1 MQFHEKLVQLR
12 KRRGLT
18 QAQAAELVDTSRQA
32 ISKWESGTGVPALE
46 NIKAL
51 ARVYG
56 VSFDTLLDDSRDLE
70 DETAPSPQTPAEG
83 PAARQPRPSNKRR
96 PAMAGAATAIYLM
109 SLPRSLTFLR
119 STPGTAAAP
128 PAEAAGSDSPERT
141 TRIPRGSLFRVT
153 YLREDTS

>member
-1 MQFHEKLVQLR
+1 MQFPEKLVRLR

-32 ISKWESGTGVPALE
+32 ISKWESGTGVPTLE

-51 ARVYG
+51 VRVYG

-70 DETAPSPQTPAEG
+70 DEAAPSPQTPAEG

-96 PAMAGAATAIYLM
+96 LAMAGAAAVLLILLAGTVLWIHTAGQEKDSVILEEM
-109 SLPRSLTFLR
+109 DCDLIDPDMLDEDHIALR
-119 STPGTAAAP
+119 PVD
-128 PAEAAGSDSPERT
+128 EVE
-141 TRIPRGSLFRVT
+141 
-153 YLREDTS
+153 

>member
-1 MQFHEKLVQLR
+1 MQFPEKLVRLR

-32 ISKWESGTGVPALE
+32 ISKWESGTGVPTLE

-70 DETAPSPQTPAEG
+70 DEAAPPPQTPAEG

-96 PAMAGAATAIYLM
+96 LAMAGAAAVLLILLAGTVLWIHTAGQEKDSVILEEM
-109 SLPRSLTFLR
+109 DCDLIDPDMLDEDHIALR
-119 STPGTAAAP
+119 PVD
-128 PAEAAGSDSPERT
+128 EVE
-141 TRIPRGSLFRVT
+141 
-153 YLREDTS
+153 

>member
-1 MQFHEKLVQLR
+1 MQFPEKLVRLR

-70 DETAPSPQTPAEG
+70 DEAAPSPQPPAEG

-96 PAMAGAATAIYLM
+96 LAMAGAAAVLLILLAGTVLWIHTAGQEKDSVILEEM
-109 SLPRSLTFLR
+109 DCDLIDPDMLDEDHIALR
-119 STPGTAAAP
+119 PVD
-128 PAEAAGSDSPERT
+128 EVE
-141 TRIPRGSLFRVT
+141 
-153 YLREDTS
+153 

>member
-70 DETAPSPQTPAEG
+70 DETAPSPQPPAEG

-96 PAMAGAATAIYLM
+96 LAMAGAAAVLLILLAGTVFWIHTAGQEKDSVILEEM
-109 SLPRSLTFLR
+109 DCDLIDPDMLDEDHIALR
-119 STPGTAAAP
+119 PVD
-128 PAEAAGSDSPERT
+128 EVE
-141 TRIPRGSLFRVT
+141 
-153 YLREDTS
+153 

>member
-12 KRRGLT
+12 RRRGLT

-70 DETAPSPQTPAEG
+70 DEAAPSPQTPAEG

-96 PAMAGAATAIYLM
+96 LAMAGAAAVLLILLAGTVLWIHTAGQEKDSVILEEM
-109 SLPRSLTFLR
+109 DCDLIDPDMLDEDHIALR
-119 STPGTAAAP
+119 PVD
-128 PAEAAGSDSPERT
+128 EVE
-141 TRIPRGSLFRVT
+141 
-153 YLREDTS
+153 

>member
-1 MQFHEKLVQLR
+1 MQFHEKLVRLR

-32 ISKWESGTGVPALE
+32 ISKWESGTGVPTLE

-51 ARVYG
+51 VRVYG

-70 DETAPSPQTPAEG
+70 DEAAPPPQTPAEG

-96 PAMAGAATAIYLM
+96 LAMAGAAAVLLILLAGTVFWIHTAGQEKDSVILEEM
-109 SLPRSLTFLR
+109 DCDLIDPDMLDEDHIALR
-119 STPGTAAAP
+119 PVD
-128 PAEAAGSDSPERT
+128 EVE
-141 TRIPRGSLFRVT
+141 
-153 YLREDTS
+153 

>member
-32 ISKWESGTGVPALE
+32 ISKWESGTGVPTLE
-46 NIKAL
+46 NIRAL

-70 DETAPSPQTPAEG
+70 DEAAPPPQTPAEG

-96 PAMAGAATAIYLM
+96 LAMAGAAAVLLILLAGTVFWIHTAGQGKDSVILEEM
-109 SLPRSLTFLR
+109 DCDLIDPDMLDEDHIALR
-119 STPGTAAAP
+119 PVD
-128 PAEAAGSDSPERT
+128 EVE
-141 TRIPRGSLFRVT
+141 
-153 YLREDTS
+153 

>member
-1 MQFHEKLVQLR
+1 MQFPEKLVRLR

-70 DETAPSPQTPAEG
+70 DEAAPSPQTPAEG

-96 PAMAGAATAIYLM
+96 LAMAGAAAVLLILLAGTVFWIHTAGHGKDSMPL
-109 SLPRSLTFLR
+109 
-119 STPGTAAAP
+119 
-128 PAEAAGSDSPERT
+128 EAFDSDPVDSYNLVEGG
-141 TRIPRGSLFRVT
+141 IVFRPVD
-153 YLREDTS
+153 EVE

>member
-1 MQFHEKLVQLR
+1 MQFPEKLVRLR

-32 ISKWESGTGVPALE
+32 ISKWESGTGVPTLE

-70 DETAPSPQTPAEG
+70 DEAAPPPQPPAEG
-83 PAARQPRPSNKRR
+83 PAARQPHPSNKRR
-96 PAMAGAATAIYLM
+96 LATAGAAAVLLILLAGTVFWIHTAGQEKD
-109 SLPRSLTFLR
+109 
-119 STPGTAAAP
+119 STPLEELECYP
-128 PAEAAGSDSPERT
+128 VDPDIIDEDP
-141 TRIPRGSLFRVT
+141 IVFRPVN
-153 YLREDTS
+153 EVE

>member
-1 MQFHEKLVQLR
+1 MQFPEKLVRLR

-32 ISKWESGTGVPALE
+32 ISKWESGTGVPTLE

-96 PAMAGAATAIYLM
+96 LATAGAAAVLLILLAGTVLWIHTAGQEKDSVILEEM
-109 SLPRSLTFLR
+109 DCDLIDPDMLDEDHIALR
-119 STPGTAAAP
+119 PVN
-128 PAEAAGSDSPERT
+128 EVE
-141 TRIPRGSLFRVT
+141 
-153 YLREDTS
+153 

>member
-1 MQFHEKLVQLR
+1 MQFPEKLVRLR

-32 ISKWESGTGVPALE
+32 ISKWESGTGVPTLE

-70 DETAPSPQTPAEG
+70 DEAAPPPQTPAEG

-96 PAMAGAATAIYLM
+96 LAMAGAAAVLLIL
-109 SLPRSLTFLR
+109 LA
-119 STPGTAAAP
+119 GTVFWIQ
-128 PAEAAGSDSPERT
+128 AAGQEKDSTIMEELDCDLIDPDMLDEDH
-141 TRIPRGSLFRVT
+141 IA
-153 YLREDTS
+153 LRPVDEVE

>member
-32 ISKWESGTGVPALE
+32 ISKWESGTGVPTLE

-70 DETAPSPQTPAEG
+70 DEAAPSPQPPAEG

-96 PAMAGAATAIYLM
+96 LAMAGAAAVLLILLAGTVLWIHTAGQEKDSVILEEM
-109 SLPRSLTFLR
+109 DCDLIDPDMLDEDHIALR
-119 STPGTAAAP
+119 PVD
-128 PAEAAGSDSPERT
+128 EVE
-141 TRIPRGSLFRVT
+141 
-153 YLREDTS
+153 

>member
-1 MQFHEKLVQLR
+1 MQFPEKLVRLR

-32 ISKWESGTGVPALE
+32 ISKWESGTGVPTLE

-70 DETAPSPQTPAEG
+70 DEAAPPPQTPAEG
-83 PAARQPRPSNKRR
+83 PAARQPHPSNKRR
-96 PAMAGAATAIYLM
+96 LATAGAAAVLLIL
-109 SLPRSLTFLR
+109 LA
-119 STPGTAAAP
+119 GTVFWIQ
-128 PAEAAGSDSPERT
+128 AAGQEKDSTIMEELDCDLIDPDMLDEDH
-141 TRIPRGSLFRVT
+141 IA
-153 YLREDTS
+153 LRPVNEVE

>member
-32 ISKWESGTGVPALE
+32 ISKWESGTGVPTLE

-70 DETAPSPQTPAEG
+70 DEAAPPPQTPAEG

-96 PAMAGAATAIYLM
+96 LAMAGAAAVLLILLAGTVLWIHTAGQEKDSVILEEM
-109 SLPRSLTFLR
+109 DCDLIDPDMLDEDHIALR
-119 STPGTAAAP
+119 PVD
-128 PAEAAGSDSPERT
+128 EVE
-141 TRIPRGSLFRVT
+141 
-153 YLREDTS
+153 

>member
-1 MQFHEKLVQLR
+1 MQFPEKLVRLR

-32 ISKWESGTGVPALE
+32 ISKWESGTGVPTLE

-70 DETAPSPQTPAEG
+70 DEAAPSPQTPAEG
-83 PAARQPRPSNKRR
+83 PAARQPRPSNKPRL
-96 PAMAGAATAIYLM
+96 AMAGAAAVLLILLAGTVLWIHTAGQEKDSVILEEM
-109 SLPRSLTFLR
+109 DCDLIDPDMLDEDHIALR
-119 STPGTAAAP
+119 PVD
-128 PAEAAGSDSPERT
+128 EVE
-141 TRIPRGSLFRVT
+141 
-153 YLREDTS
+153 

>member
-1 MQFHEKLVQLR
+1 MQFPEKLVRLR

-70 DETAPSPQTPAEG
+70 DEAAPPPQPPAEG

-96 PAMAGAATAIYLM
+96 LAMAGAAAVLLILLAGAVLWIHTAGQEKD
-109 SLPRSLTFLR
+109 
-119 STPGTAAAP
+119 STPLEELECYP
-128 PAEAAGSDSPERT
+128 VDPDIIDEDP
-141 TRIPRGSLFRVT
+141 IVFRPVN
-153 YLREDTS
+153 EVE

>member
-32 ISKWESGTGVPALE
+32 ISKWESGTGVPTLE

-51 ARVYG
+51 VRVYG

-70 DETAPSPQTPAEG
+70 DETAPSPQPPAEG
-83 PAARQPRPSNKRR
+83 PAARQPRPLNKRR
-96 PAMAGAATAIYLM
+96 LAMAGAAAVLLILLAGTVLWIHTAGQEKDSVILEEM
-109 SLPRSLTFLR
+109 DCDLIDPDMLDEDHIALR
-119 STPGTAAAP
+119 PVD
-128 PAEAAGSDSPERT
+128 EVE
-141 TRIPRGSLFRVT
+141 
-153 YLREDTS
+153 

>member
-1 MQFHEKLVQLR
+1 MQFPEKLVQLR

-32 ISKWESGTGVPALE
+32 ISKWESGTGVPTLE

-70 DETAPSPQTPAEG
+70 DEAAPPPQTPAEG

-96 PAMAGAATAIYLM
+96 LAMAGAAAVLLILLAGTVLWIHTAGQEKDSVILEEM
-109 SLPRSLTFLR
+109 DCDLIDPDMLDEDHIALR
-119 STPGTAAAP
+119 PVD
-128 PAEAAGSDSPERT
+128 EVE
-141 TRIPRGSLFRVT
+141 
-153 YLREDTS
+153 

>member
-32 ISKWESGTGVPALE
+32 ISKWESGTGVPTLE

-70 DETAPSPQTPAEG
+70 DEAAPSPQTPAEG
-83 PAARQPRPSNKRR
+83 PAARQPRPSNKPRL
-96 PAMAGAATAIYLM
+96 AMAGAAAVLLILLAGAVLWIHTAGQEKD
-109 SLPRSLTFLR
+109 
-119 STPGTAAAP
+119 STPLEELECYP
-128 PAEAAGSDSPERT
+128 VDPDIIDEDP
-141 TRIPRGSLFRVT
+141 IVFRPVN
-153 YLREDTS
+153 EVE

>member
-1 MQFHEKLVQLR
+1 MQFHEKLVRLR

-32 ISKWESGTGVPALE
+32 ISKWESGTGVPTLE

-70 DETAPSPQTPAEG
+70 DETAPSPQPPAEG

-96 PAMAGAATAIYLM
+96 LAMAGAAAVLLILLAGTVLWIHTAGQEKDSVILEEM
-109 SLPRSLTFLR
+109 DCDLIDPDMLDEDHIALR
-119 STPGTAAAP
+119 PVD
-128 PAEAAGSDSPERT
+128 EVE
-141 TRIPRGSLFRVT
+141 
-153 YLREDTS
+153 

>member
-1 MQFHEKLVQLR
+1 MQFPEKLVRLR

-70 DETAPSPQTPAEG
+70 DEAAPSPQTPEG
-83 PAARQPRPSNKRR
+83 CPAAREAAPRPSNKRR
-96 PAMAGAATAIYLM
+96 LAMAGAAAVLLILLAGTVFWIHTAGQEKDSMPL
-109 SLPRSLTFLR
+109 
-119 STPGTAAAP
+119 
-128 PAEAAGSDSPERT
+128 EAFDSDPVDSYNLVEGG
-141 TRIPRGSLFRVT
+141 IVFRPVN
-153 YLREDTS
+153 EVE

>member
-1 MQFHEKLVQLR
+1 MQFPEKLVRLR

-70 DETAPSPQTPAEG
+70 DEAAPPPQTPAEG

-96 PAMAGAATAIYLM
+96 LAMAGAAAVLLILLAGTVLWIHTAGQEKDSVILEEM
-109 SLPRSLTFLR
+109 DCDLIDPDMLDEDHIALR
-119 STPGTAAAP
+119 PVD
-128 PAEAAGSDSPERT
+128 EVE
-141 TRIPRGSLFRVT
+141 
-153 YLREDTS
+153 

>member
-1 MQFHEKLVQLR
+1 MQFPEKLVRLR

-70 DETAPSPQTPAEG
+70 DEAAPPPQTPAEG

-96 PAMAGAATAIYLM
+96 LAMAGAAAVLLILLAGTVFWIHTAGQEKDSVILEEM
-109 SLPRSLTFLR
+109 DCDLIDPDMLDEDHIALR
-119 STPGTAAAP
+119 PVN
-128 PAEAAGSDSPERT
+128 EVE
-141 TRIPRGSLFRVT
+141 
-153 YLREDTS
+153 

>member
-1 MQFHEKLVQLR
+1 MQFHEKLVRLR

-56 VSFDTLLDDSRDLE
+56 VSFYCD
-70 DETAPSPQTPAEG
+70 
-83 PAARQPRPSNKRR
+83 
-96 PAMAGAATAIYLM
+96 
-109 SLPRSLTFLR
+109 
-119 STPGTAAAP
+119 
-128 PAEAAGSDSPERT
+128 
-141 TRIPRGSLFRVT
+141 RVI
-153 YLREDTS
+153 LGG

>member
-32 ISKWESGTGVPALE
+32 ISKWESGTGVPTLE

-70 DETAPSPQTPAEG
+70 DEAAPSPQTPAEG

-96 PAMAGAATAIYLM
+96 LAMAGAAAVLLILLAGTVLWIHTAGQEKDSVILEEM
-109 SLPRSLTFLR
+109 DCDLIDPDMLDEDHIALR
-119 STPGTAAAP
+119 PVD
-128 PAEAAGSDSPERT
+128 EVE
-141 TRIPRGSLFRVT
+141 
-153 YLREDTS
+153 

>member
-32 ISKWESGTGVPALE
+32 ISKWESGTGVPTLE

-51 ARVYG
+51 ARVYC

-70 DETAPSPQTPAEG
+70 DEAAPSPQTPAES

-96 PAMAGAATAIYLM
+96 LATAGAAAVLLILLAGTVFWIHTAGHGKD
-109 SLPRSLTFLR
+109 
-119 STPGTAAAP
+119 STPLEELECYP
-128 PAEAAGSDSPERT
+128 VDPDIIDEDP
-141 TRIPRGSLFRVT
+141 IVFRPVN
-153 YLREDTS
+153 EVE

>member
-1 MQFHEKLVQLR
+1 MQFPEKLVRLR

-70 DETAPSPQTPAEG
+70 DEAAPSPQTPAEG

-96 PAMAGAATAIYLM
+96 LAMAGAAAVLLILLAGTVFWIHTAGQEKDSVILEEM
-109 SLPRSLTFLR
+109 DCDLIDPDMLDEDHIALR
-119 STPGTAAAP
+119 PVD
-128 PAEAAGSDSPERT
+128 EVE
-141 TRIPRGSLFRVT
+141 
-153 YLREDTS
+153 

>member
-70 DETAPSPQTPAEG
+70 DEAAPSPQTPAEG

-96 PAMAGAATAIYLM
+96 LAMAGAAAVLLIL
-109 SLPRSLTFLR
+109 LA
-119 STPGTAAAP
+119 GTALWIHT
-128 PAEAAGSDSPERT
+128 AGQEKDSTIMEELDCDLIDPDMLDEDH
-141 TRIPRGSLFRVT
+141 IA
-153 YLREDTS
+153 LRPVDEVE

>member
-32 ISKWESGTGVPALE
+32 ISKWESGTGVPTLE

-70 DETAPSPQTPAEG
+70 DETAPSPQAPAEG

-96 PAMAGAATAIYLM
+96 LATAGAAAVLLILLAGTVLWIHTAGQEKDSVILEEM
-109 SLPRSLTFLR
+109 DCDLIDPDMLDEDHIALR
-119 STPGTAAAP
+119 PVN
-128 PAEAAGSDSPERT
+128 EVE
-141 TRIPRGSLFRVT
+141 
-153 YLREDTS
+153 

>member
-1 MQFHEKLVQLR
+1 MQFHEKLVRLR

-32 ISKWESGTGVPALE
+32 ISKWESGTGVPTLE

-70 DETAPSPQTPAEG
+70 DEAAPSPQTPAEG

-96 PAMAGAATAIYLM
+96 LAMAGAAAVLLILLAGTVLWIHTAGQEKDSVILEEM
-109 SLPRSLTFLR
+109 DCDLIDPDMLDEDHIALR
-119 STPGTAAAP
+119 PVD
-128 PAEAAGSDSPERT
+128 EVE
-141 TRIPRGSLFRVT
+141 
-153 YLREDTS
+153 

>member
-1 MQFHEKLVQLR
+1 MQFPEKLVRLR

-32 ISKWESGTGVPALE
+32 ISKWESGTGVPTLE

-70 DETAPSPQTPAEG
+70 DEAAPSPQTPAEG

-96 PAMAGAATAIYLM
+96 LAMAGAAAVLLILLAGTVLWIHTAGQEKDSVILEEM
-109 SLPRSLTFLR
+109 DCDLIDPDMLDEDHIALR
-119 STPGTAAAP
+119 PVD
-128 PAEAAGSDSPERT
+128 EVE
-141 TRIPRGSLFRVT
+141 
-153 YLREDTS
+153 

>member
-1 MQFHEKLVQLR
+1 MQFPEKLVRLR

-70 DETAPSPQTPAEG
+70 DEAAPSPQTPAEG

-96 PAMAGAATAIYLM
+96 LAMAGAAAVLLIL
-109 SLPRSLTFLR
+109 LA
-119 STPGTAAAP
+119 GTALWIHT
-128 PAEAAGSDSPERT
+128 AGQEKDSTIMEELDCDLIDPDMLDEDH
-141 TRIPRGSLFRVT
+141 IA
-153 YLREDTS
+153 LRPVDEVE

>member
-1 MQFHEKLVQLR
+1 MQFPEKLVQLR

-32 ISKWESGTGVPALE
+32 ISKWESGTGVPTLE

-70 DETAPSPQTPAEG
+70 DEAAPSPQTPAEG

-96 PAMAGAATAIYLM
+96 LAMAGAAAVLLILLAGTVLWIHTAGQEKDSVILEEM
-109 SLPRSLTFLR
+109 DCDLIDPDMLDEDHIALR
-119 STPGTAAAP
+119 PVD
-128 PAEAAGSDSPERT
+128 EVE
-141 TRIPRGSLFRVT
+141 
-153 YLREDTS
+153 

>member
-1 MQFHEKLVQLR
+1 MQFPEKLVRLR

-32 ISKWESGTGVPALE
+32 ISKWESGTGVPTLE

-51 ARVYG
+51 VRVYG

-70 DETAPSPQTPAEG
+70 DEAAPPPQTPAEG

-96 PAMAGAATAIYLM
+96 LAMAGAAAVLLILLAGTVFWIHTAGQEKDSTIMEELDCDLIDPDM
-109 SLPRSLTFLR
+109 LDEDHIALR
-119 STPGTAAAP
+119 PVD
-128 PAEAAGSDSPERT
+128 EVE
-141 TRIPRGSLFRVT
+141 
-153 YLREDTS
+153 

>member
-1 MQFHEKLVQLR
+1 MQFPEKLVQLR

-70 DETAPSPQTPAEG
+70 DEAAPPPQTPAEG

-96 PAMAGAATAIYLM
+96 LAMAGAAAVLLIL
-109 SLPRSLTFLR
+109 LA
-119 STPGTAAAP
+119 GTVFWIQ
-128 PAEAAGSDSPERT
+128 AAGQEKDSTIMEELDCDLIDPDMLDEDH
-141 TRIPRGSLFRVT
+141 IA
-153 YLREDTS
+153 LRPVDEVE

>member
-1 MQFHEKLVQLR
+1 MQFPEKLVRLR

-32 ISKWESGTGVPALE
+32 ISKWESGTGVPTLE

-51 ARVYG
+51 VRVYG

-70 DETAPSPQTPAEG
+70 DEAAPPPQTPAEG

-96 PAMAGAATAIYLM
+96 LAMAGAAAVLLIL
-109 SLPRSLTFLR
+109 LA
-119 STPGTAAAP
+119 GTALWIHT
-128 PAEAAGSDSPERT
+128 AGQEKDSTIMEELDCDLIDPDMLDEDH
-141 TRIPRGSLFRVT
+141 IA
-153 YLREDTS
+153 LRPVDEVE

>member
-32 ISKWESGTGVPALE
+32 ISKWESGTGVPTLE

-51 ARVYG
+51 VRVYG

-70 DETAPSPQTPAEG
+70 DEAAPPPQPPAEG

-96 PAMAGAATAIYLM
+96 LAMAGAAAVLLILLAGTVFWIHTAGQEKDSVILEEM
-109 SLPRSLTFLR
+109 DCDLIDPDMLDEDHIALR
-119 STPGTAAAP
+119 PVD
-128 PAEAAGSDSPERT
+128 EVE
-141 TRIPRGSLFRVT
+141 
-153 YLREDTS
+153 

>member
-1 MQFHEKLVQLR
+1 MQFPEKLVRLR

-32 ISKWESGTGVPALE
+32 ISKWESGTGVPTLE

-70 DETAPSPQTPAEG
+70 DEAAPPPQTPAEG
-83 PAARQPRPSNKRR
+83 PAARQPHPSNKRR
-96 PAMAGAATAIYLM
+96 LAMAGAAAVLLILLAGTVFWIHTAGQEKDSVILEEM
-109 SLPRSLTFLR
+109 DCDLIDPDMLDEDHIALR
-119 STPGTAAAP
+119 PVD
-128 PAEAAGSDSPERT
+128 EVE
-141 TRIPRGSLFRVT
+141 
-153 YLREDTS
+153 

>member
-32 ISKWESGTGVPALE
+32 ISKWESGTGVPTLE

-70 DETAPSPQTPAEG
+70 DEAAPPPQPPAEG

-96 PAMAGAATAIYLM
+96 LAMAGAAAVLLILLAGTVFWIHTAGQEKD
-109 SLPRSLTFLR
+109 
-119 STPGTAAAP
+119 STPLEELECYP
-128 PAEAAGSDSPERT
+128 VDPDIIDEDP
-141 TRIPRGSLFRVT
+141 IVFRPVN
-153 YLREDTS
+153 EVE